1 MLRKSSILL
10 LVSATAFA
18 VEPEHEVYIVNR
30 KPASI
35 AIVNT
40 ATWETGAS
48 IKLPAKPGQALL
60 APEGRFAYLLV
71 NGMVDPLKPPKKPA
85 ELMIVDLAERKI
97 VKSVPLGPRVSRISL
112 SPDGRFVI
120 ALNLG
125 PPVKGAFVSWRA
137 ETARDNARKGRVST
151 GATLTLVDLSSGH
164 SATVLPVGSPA
175 SSVQGT
181 PDGSRLFVLATPD
194 GVTLLR
200 ELRDDKRISQL
211 RSNPQRAKSIL
222 SIYRPGQTAPD
233 RTVELDCWPEQW
245 VITPDGKWAYF
256 LDPGVPSAN
265 AGRYQEGELVVVDA
279 DAGKV
284 AAVHKAGAR
293 PGHLSFDA
301 PTGEITALSWA
312 SAKKDETKTQ
322 LLRFRGAGALPSFD
336 AEDARFIARVPGVP
350 GRWLVT
356 GTAMCPWPD
365 GASPGTCIP
374 VANKRIEWDDQ
385 GHVISS
391 SGTRIPANGEIS
403 SGENQKE
410 DQKEPASEASLNG
423 VPDDLLPVRGGEALV
438 VKAGDRL
445 GIVDLKTNRLEHVI
459 TTGRGAVKFG
469 KVFGSIV
476 LEVAIS
482 AATASSGNV
491 FFYVDLTSR
500 FLYGTYNHEML
511 VGPEG
516 DAAYALNTFSDDVTV
531 LDANTGKAAAKIPV
545 GGGCLGIGLTPN
557 GRFVVAH
564 SPGQITLIDTR
575 SRRRALEQQ
584 FRDDTVN
591 AVYSL
596 RQKPYIVALLSHS
609 LVVIDAESG
618 KVVATPPGKLGDP
631 IQLLEPGQ
639 P

>member
-1 MLRKSSILL
+1 MLHKLSILL
-10 LVSATAFA
+10 LVSAAAFA

-40 ATWETGAS
+40 VTWEAGAS
-48 IKLPAKPGQALL
+48 IKLPANPGQALL
-60 APEGRFAYLLV
+60 APEGRFAYVLI
-71 NGMVDPLKPPKKPA
+71 NGMVDPLEPPKKPA

-97 VKSVPLGPRVSRISL
+97 LKSVPLGPRVWRIGL

-120 ALNLG
+120 ALNQ
-125 PPVKGAFVSWRA
+125 
-137 ETARDNARKGRVST
+137 GRVST
-151 GATLTLVDLSSGH
+151 GATLTLVDRASGH

-194 GVTLLR
+194 GVPLVR
-200 ELRDDKRISQL
+200 ELRDDKRLSQL
-211 RSNPQRAKSIL
+211 RSSPQRAKSTL
-222 SIYRPGQTAPD
+222 SIYRLGQQTPD
-233 RTVELDCWPEQW
+233 RTVELDCWPAYW
-245 VITPDGKWAYF
+245 LITPDGKWAYF

-293 PGHLSFDA
+293 PDHLSFDA

-322 LLRFRGAGALPSFD
+322 LLRFRGADALPSFD

-356 GTAMCPWPD
+356 GTAMCAWPD
-365 GASPGTCIP
+365 GASPGTCIT
-374 VANKRIEWDDQ
+374 VANKRVEWDAQ

-391 SGTRIPANGEIS
+391 SGTSTPANGKNSI
-403 SGENQKE
+403 GESQKE
-410 DQKEPASEASLNG
+410 DQKEAASGPLLNG
-423 VPDDLLPVRGGEALV
+423 VPDDLLAVRGGEALA
-438 VKAGDRL
+438 VKAGARL
-445 GIVDLKTNRLEHVI
+445 GIVDLKTNRLEHAI
-459 TTGRGAVKFG
+459 TTGRGAVRFG
-469 KVFGSIV
+469 NNVATTAVAVFLSATGSW
-476 LEVAIS
+476 
-482 AATASSGNV
+482 
-491 FFYVDLTSR
+491 VDLLLSPSISLSTP
-500 FLYGTYNHEML
+500 NNPML
-511 VGPEG
+511 AGPEN
-516 DAAYALNTFSDDVTV
+516 DDVYALNTFSADVTIV
-531 LDANTGKAAAKIPV
+531 DAKTGKAVAKIPV

-564 SPGQITLIDTR
+564 SPGQITLIDTQ
-575 SRRRALEQQ
+575 SRKRALEHQLQ
-584 FRDDTVN
+584 DETVN
-591 AVYSL
+591 AVYTL
-596 RQKPYIVALLSHS
+596 RQTPRIVALASRS

-618 KVVATPPGKLGDP
+618 KLVRTLEKFGDP
-631 IQLLEPGQ
+631 IRLLEPGQ

>member
-1 MLRKSSILL
+1 MLRKSPILL
-10 LVSATAFA
+10 LVAAAAFA

-48 IKLPAKPGQALL
+48 IKLPGKPGQALL
-60 APEGRFAYLLV
+60 APEGRFAYFLV
-71 NGMVDPLKPPKKPA
+71 SGMVDPLKPPKKPA
-85 ELMIVDLAERKI
+85 ELMIVDMAERKI
-97 VKSVPLGPRVSRISL
+97 LKSVPLGPRVARISL

-120 ALNLG
+120 ALSLG
-125 PPVKGAFVSWRA
+125 PPVKGRSVDPAL
-137 ETARDNARKGRVST
+137 TDARKGRVHT
-151 GATLTLVDLSSGH
+151 GATLTLVDRSSGH

-181 PDGSRLFVLATPD
+181 RDGSRLFVLATPD

-200 ELRDDKRISQL
+200 ELGDDKRLSQL
-211 RSNPQRAKSIL
+211 RSSSQRAKSTL
-222 SIYRPGQTAPD
+222 SIYRPGQETPD
-233 RTVELDCWPEQW
+233 RTVELDCWPASW
-245 VITPDGKWAYF
+245 AITPDGKWVYF

-265 AGRYQEGELVVVDA
+265 AHRYQEGELVVVDA

-293 PGHLSFDA
+293 PDHLSFDD

-312 SAKKDETKTQ
+312 SAEKGETKTQ
-322 LLRFRGAGALPSFD
+322 LLRFRGADALPSFD

-356 GTAMCPWPD
+356 GTAICAWPD

-374 VANKRIEWDDQ
+374 VTYKRAEWDDQ
-385 GHVISS
+385 GHAISS
-391 SGTRIPANGEIS
+391 SGTRVPANGKNS
-403 SGENQKE
+403 SGESQNE
-410 DQKEPASEASLNG
+410 DQKEAASGPSLNG
-423 VPDDLLPVRGGEALV
+423 VPDELLPVRGGEALA
-438 VKAGDRL
+438 VKAVDRL
-445 GIVDLKTNRLEHVI
+445 GIVDLKTNRLERAI
-459 TTGRGAVKFG
+459 TTGRGAVKAG
-469 KVFGSIV
+469 KVLGTVVASVAALAMIGSV
-476 LEVAIS
+476 EFAILAPRLYS
-482 AATASSGNV
+482 AAN
-491 FFYVDLTSR
+491 
-500 FLYGTYNHEML
+500 YGMLAPAGML

-516 DAAYALNTFSDDVTV
+516 DTVYAVNTFSDDVTI
-531 LDANTGKAAAKIPV
+531 LDANTGKAVAKIPV

-564 SPGQITLIDTR
+564 SPNQITVIDTR
-575 SRRRALEQQ
+575 THSRALERQLT
-584 FRDDTVN
+584 DETVN
-591 AVYSL
+591 AVYTL
-596 RQKPYIVALLSHS
+596 RQTPRIVALATHF
-609 LVVIDAESG
+609 LVVVDAESG
-618 KVVATPPGKLGDP
+618 EMVYTPEKFGDP